1 MKAKR
6 RTKII
11 ATLGPATD
19 SVEVIEE
26 LVMAGMNVARINMSH
41 ATPEQT
47 RDLVAKLRD
56 ASEKTGKRVSI
67 LMDTQGP
74 AIRTGDLKTK
84 LNLEPGQRIA
94 LTVRGEQSE
103 EHVSV
108 HVNYDELVDDI
119 SLGDIV
125 MIDNGEIEL
134 KVLEKH
140 KNQLHCEVLT
150 PGVLGSRRHI
160 NLPGV
165 RVNLPA
171 LTEKDMSDIDL
182 GIDLGV
188 DYFAM
193 SFVREAND
201 VIKLKNILDYRKAP
215 QKVISKLEDQ
225 EGIRNLDEIIKV
237 SDGVMVARGDLGIE
251 VHFEELP
258 IIQRRIVKSCI
269 QQGTPVIVATH
280 MLESMIEN
288 PAPTRAEI
296 TDVANAVYE
305 QADAIM
311 LSGETS
317 VGKYPIKCIEI
328 MDRIAVRIEESGG
341 AGYADDATMDTV
353 YAKLV
358 KSASLLAEECKA
370 DGLIVFTHTGKMA
383 EKVSWLRPLAFPVYA
398 FTDNDILIN
407 QLPLVWGLQPHFL
420 EFDKDPNQNV
430 ANALA
435 ELKKQGLMKPGQTI
449 VTVTE
454 TQVRGKLVDSIQLEE
469 VE

>member
-1 MKAKR
+1 MTAKR

-19 SVEVIEE
+19 DPEILEE
-26 LVMAGMNVARINMSH
+26 LVIAGMNVARINMSH

-47 RDLVAKLRD
+47 ERLVKTIRAV
-56 ASEKTGKRVSI
+56 SEKTGKRVSI

-74 AIRTGDLKTK
+74 AIRTGDLKTN
-84 LNLEPGQRIA
+84 LELEPGQRIA

-125 MIDNGEIEL
+125 MVDNGEIEL
-134 KVLEKH
+134 KVLEKQ

-171 LTEKDMSDIDL
+171 LTEKDIRDIEL

-188 DYFAM
+188 DFFAM
-193 SFVREAND
+193 SFVREAED
-201 VIKLKNILDYRKAP
+201 VMKLKNILDYRKAP

-225 EGIRNLDEIIKV
+225 EGIRNLDEIIEV

-258 IIQRRIVKSCI
+258 IVQRRIVKSCI
-269 QQGTPVIVATH
+269 RRGTPVIVATH
-280 MLESMIEN
+280 MLESMVEN

-296 TDVANAVYE
+296 TDVANAVFE
-305 QADAIM
+305 QARCAGKPSRAYRKGY
-311 LSGETS
+311 SG
-317 VGKYPIKCIEI
+317 Y
-328 MDRIAVRIEESGG
+328 
-341 AGYADDATMDTV
+341 
-353 YAKLV
+353 
-358 KSASLLAEECKA
+358 
-370 DGLIVFTHTGKMA
+370 
-383 EKVSWLRPLAFPVYA
+383 
-398 FTDNDILIN
+398 
-407 QLPLVWGLQPHFL
+407 
-420 EFDKDPNQNV
+420 
-430 ANALA
+430 
-435 ELKKQGLMKPGQTI
+435 
-449 VTVTE
+449 
-454 TQVRGKLVDSIQLEE
+454 
-469 VE
+469 